1 MALPLPLVRRSD
13 PNGGNGPPPAAG
25 TAEGPGTTGA
35 TGTGCA
41 PALLGATAAGGPP
54 APGTAPG
61 APRGVG
67 DIGGRTPSA
76 GANGR
81 TTAGAAG
88 AEAAD
93 VNPFA
98 KSCTGPP
105 GAADGTAP
113 RRGTDEPFPKPP
125 NEFDGF
131 MPDDKPP
138 SIDDP
143 LPEPALGLIPPA
155 NGEAGIP
162 RPAPNPHQD
171 RRHPGSR
178 RLPYVLPMIRA
189 SNRRL
194 GFDRSVRRTRLET
207 WSDGRFSRSRFL
219 KLVHGHC
226 LPRME
231 ETSVCD
237 RAGLRHLFLLPSRPG
252 GLHSR
257 REVQVRQTRSDR
269 PLRQSIQALPPPRL
283 RSQRWLWPPLHRPL
297 DQRPGLS
304 F

>member
-1 MALPLPLVRRSD
+1 MALPLPLARISD
-13 PNGGNGPPPAAG
+13 PNGGNEPPPAAG
-25 TAEGPGTTGA
+25 TAEGPGPTGA

-41 PALLGATAAGGPP
+41 PALLRATAAGVPP

-98 KSCTGPP
+98 KSCTGPL

-162 RPAPNPHQD
+162 RPAAEPT
-171 RRHPGSR
+171 PGSATPGVPDVA
-178 RLPYVLPMIRA
+178 LCAADDSGV
-189 SNRRL
+189 
-194 GFDRSVRRTRLET
+194 E
-207 WSDGRFSRSRFL
+207 
-219 KLVHGHC
+219 
-226 LPRME
+226 
-231 ETSVCD
+231 
-237 RAGLRHLFLLPSRPG
+237 PS
-252 GLHSR
+252 
-257 REVQVRQTRSDR
+257 
-269 PLRQSIQALPPPRL
+269 A
-283 RSQRWLWPPLHRPL
+283 WL
-297 DQRPGLS
+297 
-304 F
+304 